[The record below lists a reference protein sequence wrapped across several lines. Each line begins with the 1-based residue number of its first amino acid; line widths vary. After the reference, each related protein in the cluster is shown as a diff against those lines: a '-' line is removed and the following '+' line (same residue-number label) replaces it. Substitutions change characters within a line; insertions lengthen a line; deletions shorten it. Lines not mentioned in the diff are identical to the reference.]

1 VDIRGKN
8 VLVLGGYGL
17 VGMAV
22 SREVLQHAPSR
33 LVIGSLRRSEAEE
46 AVVILRREHPKT
58 PAEILPAWGDLLL
71 RAEWQSAAEGVHP
84 RTSVLADVDRRR
96 RLVAD
101 ILDEL
106 DSEILEASLLF
117 QMILGRTE
125 GLGGKPAQIV
135 IDCVNTATAV
145 AYQNIFHTA
154 IQLEGRIRKGEE
166 TDWPEQVER
175 LLSSLYIPQLVR
187 HMQIYYEAMLQAGT
201 NAFIKVGTSGTGG
214 MGFNIPYT
222 HGEEKPSRVLLSKS
236 AVAGAQTMLTFL
248 LARTP
253 GGPQVVKEIKPTAA
267 IAWKEIGFGPIR
279 RGGKAM
285 ALYDCPPEQACKL
298 SDPDS
303 LRPEGEFGQPTGGT
317 LESVYIDTG
326 ENGLFA
332 AAEFSAIT
340 TLGQMEYVTPEE
352 IAAAVVAEIRGGNT
366 GKDVIAGID
375 GSVMGPS
382 YRAGYLRQAALDRLQ
397 QLQHEHQV
405 DSIAF
410 EILGPPRL
418 SKLLF
423 EAHLL
428 KRNCSRLPD
437 VPNHTPEEL
446 SQLLLKDLTEGASL
460 RQQIL
465 STGIPIL
472 LPDGERLMRGPVIK
486 SGDSENGWVDLTPA
500 NMSRWQGRIV
510 ALRAAIQA
518 SRSTDSSSRFDRSY
532 RSMRTWS
539 KDEDFDVGEIAGWL
553 FNYEEQGRRG
563 KD

>member
-22 SREVLQHAPSR
+22 CREILRDEPHR
-33 LVIGSLRRSEAEE
+33 LVVGSLRRSEAEE
-46 AVVILRREHPKT
+46 ATEILRRDHPRNQ
-58 PAEILPAWGDLLL
+58 AEILPAWGDVLL

-84 RTSVLADVDRRR
+84 RTAVLADVERRR

-101 ILDEL
+101 ILEEL
-106 DSEILEASLLF
+106 DREILEASLLF
-117 QMILGRTE
+117 QVILGRTE
-125 GLGGKPAQIV
+125 GLGGVPAQIV
-135 IDCVNTATAV
+135 VDCVNTATAV
-145 AYQNIFHTA
+145 AYQNIFQAA
-154 IQLEGRIRKGEE
+154 IQMERRIRNEEE

-222 HGEEKPSRVLLSKS
+222 HGEEKPSRMLLSKS

-285 ALYDCPPEQACKL
+285 PLYDCPPEEACEL
-298 SDPDS
+298 SVAGA
-303 LRPEGEFGQPTGGT
+303 LAPEGEFGRATGAT

-332 AAEFSAIT
+332 AEEFSAIT
-340 TLGQMEYVTPEE
+340 SLGQMEYVTPEE
-352 IAAAVVAEIRGGNT
+352 IAAAVVTEIRGGNT
-366 GKDVIAGID
+366 GNDIIAGID

-382 YRAGYLRQAALDRLQ
+382 YRAGFLRQAALDRLV
-397 QLQHEHQV
+397 QLQREHEV

-423 EAHLL
+423 EAYLL
-428 KRNCSRLPD
+428 KRACGRISDVVNHAPD
-437 VPNHTPEEL
+437 GL
-446 SQLLLKDLTEGASL
+446 ARKLLHDLTDHPRL

-465 STGIPIL
+465 SIGIPIL
-472 LPDGERLMRGPVIK
+472 LPDGARLMRGPVIK
-486 SGDSENGWVDLTPA
+486 SPDSDHGWVDLTPA
-500 NMSRWQGRIV
+500 NMSRWQERLT
-510 ALRAAIQA
+510 ALQAAIEA
-518 SRSTDSSSRFDRSY
+518 SRSSGSGSRFDRSY
-532 RSMRTWS
+532 RAMRTWT
-539 KDEDFDVGEIAGWL
+539 EDDAFDVGELAGWL
-553 FNYEEQGRRG
+553 FTYEEQGRRG

>member
-22 SREVLQHAPSR
+22 CREILRDEPQR
-33 LVIGSLRRSEAEE
+33 LVVGSLRRSEAEE
-46 AVVILRREHPKT
+46 ATEILRRDHPRT
-58 PAEILPAWGDLLL
+58 QGEILPAWGDVLL

-84 RTSVLADVDRRR
+84 RTAVLADVERRR

-101 ILDEL
+101 ILEEL
-106 DSEILEASLLF
+106 DREILEASLLF
-117 QMILGRTE
+117 QVILGRTE
-125 GLGGKPAQIV
+125 GLGGVPAQIV
-135 IDCVNTATAV
+135 VDCVNTATAV
-145 AYQNIFHTA
+145 AYQNIFQAA
-154 IQLEGRIRKGEE
+154 IQMERRIRNEEE

-222 HGEEKPSRVLLSKS
+222 HGEEKPSRMLLSKS

-285 ALYDCPPEQACKL
+285 PLYDCPPEEACEL
-298 SDPDS
+298 SVAGA
-303 LRPEGEFGQPTGGT
+303 LAPEGEFGRATGAT

-332 AAEFSAIT
+332 AEEFSAIT
-340 TLGQMEYVTPEE
+340 SLGQMEYVTPEE
-352 IAAAVVAEIRGGNT
+352 IAAAVVTEIRGGNT
-366 GKDVIAGID
+366 GNDIIAGID

-382 YRAGYLRQAALDRLQ
+382 YRAGFLRQAALDRLV
-397 QLQHEHQV
+397 QLQREHEV

-423 EAHLL
+423 EAYLL
-428 KRNCSRLPD
+428 KRACGRISDVVNHAPD
-437 VPNHTPEEL
+437 GL
-446 SQLLLKDLTEGASL
+446 ARKLLHDLTDHPRL

-465 STGIPIL
+465 SIGIPIL
-472 LPDGERLMRGPVIK
+472 LPDGARLMRGPVIK
-486 SGDSENGWVDLTPA
+486 SPDSDHGWVDLTPA
-500 NMSRWQGRIV
+500 NMSRWQERLT
-510 ALRAAIQA
+510 ALQAAIEA
-518 SRSTDSSSRFDRSY
+518 SRSSGSGSRFDRSY
-532 RSMRTWS
+532 RAMRTWT
-539 KDEDFDVGEIAGWL
+539 EDDAFDVGELAGWL
-553 FNYEEQGRRG
+553 FTYEEQGRRG